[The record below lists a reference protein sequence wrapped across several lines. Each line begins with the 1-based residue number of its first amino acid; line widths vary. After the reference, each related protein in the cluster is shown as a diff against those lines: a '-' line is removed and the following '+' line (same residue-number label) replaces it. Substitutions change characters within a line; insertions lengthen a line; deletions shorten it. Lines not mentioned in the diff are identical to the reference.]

1 MRMLR
6 ALSFAA
12 ALTLVGCVSR
22 LDGGVI
28 GEAMSTED
36 AAIVDAS
43 TQWDAGSGEPIDA
56 GSARRDAGSS
66 AVDAGNPTVDA
77 GTPVVD
83 AGATAADAGTPT
95 VDAGAGCGNAT
106 EQEELRL
113 TNIARAEVGASPL
126 ACDPALTQLARDYS
140 RYMCENAFF
149 AHTGLDGR
157 SPFDRM
163 HDEGITYSSAG
174 ENIAAG
180 QSTPADVN
188 ESWLNSPGHYAN
200 IISTSYHKI
209 GIGYWPCPSG
219 EYHTYWTQDFT
230 N

>member
-1 MRMLR
+1 MRMQR
-6 ALSFAA
+6 VLSFAA
-12 ALTLVGCVSR
+12 ALTLVGCVGR
-22 LDGGVI
+22 LDGAVI

-36 AAIVDAS
+36 AGVVDAA
-43 TQWDAGSGEPIDA
+43 TPWDAGSGEPGDA
-56 GSARRDAGSS
+56 GTARRDAGGS
-66 AVDAGNPTVDA
+66 AVDAGTPAVDA

-83 AGATAADAGTPT
+83 AGTPT
-95 VDAGAGCGNAT
+95 VDAGSGCGNAT

-126 ACDPALTQLARDYS
+126 VCDPALTQVARDFS

-149 AHTGLDGR
+149 SHTGLDGR

-163 HDEGITYSSAG
+163 HDFGITYSSAG

-209 GIGYWPCPSG
+209 GIGYWPCPTG
-219 EYHTYWTQDFT
+219 EYGTYWTQDFT